1 MEINLYINTSDNY
14 VVSKNIS
21 MQASLQ
27 GCVLKDDTS
36 VENPVILVR
45 NTGNISGYNYMYIPD
60 FHRYYYIEEIVSV
73 QNGLWELHGHVDVLQ
88 TYGNAIRS
96 QYATCKRQENL
107 FNLYLDDP
115 DFKTYNKSS
124 VVTKLF
130 TGAGSPLSK
139 SLSYILVTAGAG
151 GN

>member
-1 MEINLYINTSDNY
+1 MEIDLYTNTSENY
-14 VVSKNIS
+14 VVSKNITA
-21 MQASLQ
+21 QANMS
-27 GCVLKDDTS
+27 GCILKDDTS

-73 QNGLWELHGHVDVLQ
+73 QNGLWELHGHVDVLM
-88 TYGNAIRS
+88 TYGSQIRS

-124 VVTKLF
+124 VVTKAF

>member
-45 NTGNISGYNYMYIPD
+45 NTGNISEYNYMYIPD

-88 TYGNAIRS
+88 TYGNAIKGLT
-96 QYATCKRQENL
+96 ATCKRQENL
-107 FNLYLDDP
+107 FNMYLDDP
-115 DFKTYNKSS
+115 EFKTYNKSS
-124 VVTKLF
+124 IVTKLF
-130 TGAGSPLSK
+130 SGGSTPLSK
-139 SLSYILVTAGAG
+139 SMSYVLVVAG
-151 GN
+151 GGQ